1 MKTINR
7 QAAAAHEV
15 LMMNLAIFHLLL
27 PVAALSSGYMTIV
40 LTISLIGS
48 LLIMFYINYRSR
60 TGHQDDFVALNW
72 KLAWK
77 RCRLLLIS
85 YAIAALIMLLGLVL
99 ALIQPDHGMYSII
112 LVVFSRIAAVP
123 IVLMV
128 LALFVM
134 ATTDLSQARQG
145 VMAKP

>member
-1 MKTINR
+1 
-7 QAAAAHEV
+7 
-15 LMMNLAIFHLLL
+15 
-27 PVAALSSGYMTIV
+27 MTIV

-48 LLIMFYINYRSR
+48 LLMMFYINYRSR
-60 TGHQDDFVALNW
+60 KGHEDDFVDLNW

-77 RCRLLLIS
+77 RCHLLLIS

-99 ALIQPDHGMYSII
+99 ALIQPDHGMYTIV
-112 LVVFSRIAAVP
+112 LVVFSRIAAAP

-134 ATTDLSQARQG
+134 ATTDLSQARRG

>member
-1 MKTINR
+1 MNVKK
-7 QAAAAHEV
+7 ASAAHEI

-27 PVAALSSGYMTIV
+27 PVAALSSGYLAV
-40 LTISLIGS
+40 LLTISFFGS
-48 LLIMFYINYRSR
+48 LLTMFYINHRAR
-60 TGHQDDFVALNW
+60 KNEADEFVHLNW

-85 YAIAALIMLLGLVL
+85 YAIAALIMALGLLL
-99 ALIQPDHGMYSII
+99 AFIQPDHGMYTII

-145 VMAKP
+145 VMAKS